1 MRSINSQQAVQLG
14 LVASR
19 TIDHRAG
26 AQANAVLGEAGHGVQ
41 LPHQHSRAQKGW
53 AEARHGWSRAEG
65 IYAFQL
71 RPDCLSPQLA
81 VPLTRSSNELDLVGG
96 QG

>member
-1 MRSINSQQAVQLG
+1 MLHGAASMASKPCSSA

-19 TIDHRAG
+19 TIDDRAG

-53 AEARHGWSRAEG
+53 AEARHGWSRAE
-65 IYAFQL
+65 INTKKRALVSAFIP
-71 RPDCLSPQLA
+71 RHARVRRVIPGPR
-81 VPLTRSSNELDLVGG
+81 VINK
-96 QG
+96 